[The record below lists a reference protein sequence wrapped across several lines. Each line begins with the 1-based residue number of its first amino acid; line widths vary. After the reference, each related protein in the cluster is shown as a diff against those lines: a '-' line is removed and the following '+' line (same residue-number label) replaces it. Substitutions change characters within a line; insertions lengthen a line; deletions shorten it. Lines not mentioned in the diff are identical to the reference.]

1 MVNALRNPQGLHSDS
16 TVHPS
21 TLEELQY
28 QSLLGPLW
36 VRSNRSHD
44 LSRSSALAA
53 GADIAIFFLWL
64 SLPVQRVADTRGLPS
79 RGRHPDRHRPSR
91 RHATRRA

>member
-1 MVNALRNPQGLHSDS
+1 MVNALRTPQGLHSDS

-36 VRSNRSHD
+36 VDAVDKVGDATGLVAFGVAR
-44 LSRSSALAA
+44 LS
-53 GADIAIFFLWL
+53 
-64 SLPVQRVADTRGLPS
+64 
-79 RGRHPDRHRPSR
+79 
-91 RHATRRA
+91 

>member
-1 MVNALRNPQGLHSDS
+1 MVNALRTPQGLHSDS

-36 VRSNRSHD
+36 VILRPQHSGMECPLLED
-44 LSRSSALAA
+44 LQT
-53 GADIAIFFLWL
+53 FE
-64 SLPVQRVADTRGLPS
+64 
-79 RGRHPDRHRPSR
+79 DR
-91 RHATRRA
+91 